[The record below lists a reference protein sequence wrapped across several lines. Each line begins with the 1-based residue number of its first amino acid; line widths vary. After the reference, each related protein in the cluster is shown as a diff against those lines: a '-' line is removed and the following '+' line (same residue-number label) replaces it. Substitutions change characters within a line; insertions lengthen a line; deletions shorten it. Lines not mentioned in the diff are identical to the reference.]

1 MGAKAIEFISKLFS
15 PNDEQLMWR
24 VKLAGDPDAFA
35 EIVHRW
41 QPALQSLCLRLTRD
55 DAMAQDI
62 AQEAFL
68 RLFSHRESY
77 RTEGAFGTYLRRIAI
92 NLCYDELRD
101 SSRRKEVQL
110 GDSEEGP
117 GFEDHFASDH
127 IGPDEDTAQRDIAG
141 RVREAVGKLPESHRT
156 VLVLRHYEGMKF
168 REIAEVLDLPEG
180 TVKTRMGE
188 ALNLLA
194 RNLKTA
200 LELPGGIPGKRGR
213 NRLEAMLV

>member
-35 EIVHRW
+35 EIVRRW
-41 QPALQSLCLRLTRD
+41 QPVLHRLCLRLTSND
-55 DAMAQDI
+55 SIAEDI
-62 AQEAFL
+62 AQESFL
-68 RLFSHRESY
+68 RLFSHRGSY
-77 RTEGAFGTYLRRIAI
+77 RAEGAFGTYLRRIAI
-92 NLCYDELRD
+92 NLCYDQLRD

-110 GDSEEGP
+110 EEEEG
-117 GFEDHFASDH
+117 GFETHIASDH
-127 IGPDEDTAQRDIAG
+127 PGPDEDTAKRDMAG
-141 RVREAVGKLPESHRT
+141 RVRDAVGRLPESHRT
-156 VLVLRHYEGMKF
+156 ILVLRHYEGLKF

-194 RNLKTA
+194 RNLRTA
-200 LELPGGIPGKRGR
+200 LQLHGGLPGKRGR
-213 NRLEAMLV
+213 NHLEVTLV